1 MEELSQQCQI
11 CISREERSLL
21 GGIFQTASVL
31 AVFLLA
37 ETFPDTLLFPQ
48 YTADLISSTGLTL
61 VYPAELDDEA
71 CCGDQ
76 AANAKRCAIT
86 SECECVETTGESQAD
101 QIARIGR
108 LSSIGVPLPI
118 VRQFLRQVRPATAS
132 GPAP

>member
-31 AVFLLA
+31 AIYLLA
-37 ETFPDTLLFPQ
+37 ETFPDNSLFPQ

-61 VYPAELDDEA
+61 GYPAELDDEA

-101 QIARIGR
+101 EIVRIG
-108 LSSIGVPLPI
+108 
-118 VRQFLRQVRPATAS
+118 
-132 GPAP
+132 